1 MRHRSPLHE
10 YTRGVL
16 RYCCNVDQPA
26 CVTLNEFSLESEIQD
41 RDQAINVIVLTHSPQ
56 AGEGPQLL

>member
-1 MRHRSPLHE
+1 MGHPNPLHE

-26 CVTLNEFSLESEIQD
+26 CVTLNKFSLESSEIKD
-41 RDQAINVIVLTHSPQ
+41 RDEVINCIALTHSPQ
-56 AGEGPQLL
+56 AGERY

>member
-1 MRHRSPLHE
+1 MEHPNPLHE

-26 CVTLNEFSLESEIQD
+26 CVTLNEFFLESEIQD
-41 RDQAINVIVLTHSPQ
+41 RGEVINCIALTHNSQ
-56 AGEGPQLL
+56 AGERY